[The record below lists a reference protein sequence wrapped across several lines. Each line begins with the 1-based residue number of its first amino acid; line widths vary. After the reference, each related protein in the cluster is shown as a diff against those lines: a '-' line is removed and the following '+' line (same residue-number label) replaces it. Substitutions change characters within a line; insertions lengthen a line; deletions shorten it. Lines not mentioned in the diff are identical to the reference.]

1 MRDEELDITYKTRKL
16 KKICTDAKAAEKAH
30 GREMAELIHQRID
43 EISAADSVEMMIQFR
58 IGRCH
63 ALTQNR
69 KGQYA
74 VDLVHPYRLVFEK
87 HGNTIQIAHIVEIVD
102 YH

>member
-1 MRDEELDITYKTRKL
+1 MDITYKN
-16 KKICTDAKAAEKAH
+16 KKIERVCTEAKTAERTY
-30 GREMAELIHQRID
+30 GMEMAEKIHQRID
-43 EISAADSVEMMIQFR
+43 EITAADTVEMMVQFH

-63 ALTQNR
+63 PLSQNR
-69 KGQYA
+69 KDQYA

-87 HGNTIQIAHIVEIVD
+87 KGDEIQIANILEIVD

>member
-1 MRDEELDITYKTRKL
+1 MDITYKNRKIE
-16 KKICTDAKAAEKAH
+16 KVCTDAKTAERTYGK
-30 GREMAELIHQRID
+30 EMSEKIHQRID
-43 EISAADSVEMMIQFR
+43 EITAADTVEMMIQFH

-63 ALTQNR
+63 PLSQNR

-74 VDLVHPYRLVFEK
+74 VDLVHPNRLVFEK
-87 HGNTIQIAHIVEIVD
+87 NGEEIQIANILEIVD

>member
-1 MRDEELDITYKTRKL
+1 MDITYKNNKIM
-16 KKICTDAKAAEKAH
+16 KICMDAKIADRTY
-30 GREMAELIHQRID
+30 GNEMSQKIQMRID
-43 EISAADSVEMMIQFR
+43 EIRAVDTVEEMIQYR
-58 IGRCH
+58 IDRCH
-63 ALTQNR
+63 PLSNNR

-87 HGNTIQIAHIVEIVD
+87 HGSEVQIAHIMEIVD

>member
-1 MRDEELDITYKTRKL
+1 MSDKVYGIEMSE
-16 KKICTDAKAAEKAH
+16 KIQ
-30 GREMAELIHQRID
+30 QRIT
-43 EISAADSVEMMIQFR
+43 EIKAMDAIEDMIEYH

-63 ALTQNR
+63 RLKNNR

-74 VDLVHPYRLVFEK
+74 VDLVHPNRLVFEK
-87 HGNTIQIAHIVEIVD
+87 HGDEIQVAHILEIVD